1 MGANQSSTPLPVSKE
16 KLLLERL
23 RALEI
28 KTASDSE
35 YVHVSSEKE
44 PVPSAP
50 LKAPWLSLSVSDV
63 GKWERELLQDPKNRY
78 IPPPLPLVNAL

>member
-28 KTASDSE
+28 KTSADSE

-44 PVPSAP
+44 PVSTSP

-63 GKWERELLQDPKNRY
+63 GRWERELLQDPKNRY
-78 IPPPLPLVNAL
+78 ALSRMFFSTYL

>member
-23 RALEI
+23 RAMEI
-28 KTASDSE
+28 KTSSDNE
-35 YVHVSSEKE
+35 YVHVSSEKD
-44 PVPSAP
+44 PVPNTP

-63 GKWERELLQDPKNRY
+63 GEWEQELLQDPKNRY
-78 IPPPLPLVNAL
+78 TPLLITHFSL